1 MADTPITYDTDEL
14 IFVKDRIGSEDLLLG
29 FEVIQ
34 QVRDGEFV
42 SVTSINARNIP
53 YKKLDGT
60 VTNVAAALDEL
71 FNRGA

>member
-60 VTNVAAALDEL
+60 VTNVASALDEL
-71 FNRGA
+71 FNRGT